1 MLGYAFV
8 RPESEQNCSLGRIN
22 GALAPYNARFF
33 VRINWHG
40 ETAQQ
45 SQLMPGS
52 KGWKKQEPSVGE
64 RWVLGLRPRD
74 SAGIAHLASV
84 KRLTPRSRAH
94 GHRLVGQT
102 PLLLGIEARMGR
114 MGSKYFH
121 AVNVYISSVRRD
133 KNL

>member
-1 MLGYAFV
+1 
-8 RPESEQNCSLGRIN
+8 
-22 GALAPYNARFF
+22 LAPLTRRFF

-40 ETAQQ
+40 KTAQQ
-45 SQLMPGS
+45 SQVMHGS

-84 KRLTPRSRAH
+84 RLLIDAPLAAYA
-94 GHRLVGQT
+94 HRLVGQT
-102 PLLLGIEARMGR
+102 PLLLGIEACMGR
-114 MGSKYFH
+114 LGGKYFH
-121 AVNVYISSVRRD
+121 AVDVCISSVRRD